1 MVGAILGTIIT
12 TLAGSLLWKMAL
24 ILGIVAIIAWL
35 ARRIIK
41 GKGDGEPRQPNEIM
55 ALIVLI
61 AMAGAAAGLGYGALD
76 RANESVA
83 HANALNAVQAHNQ
96 ALAADLSAANERAET
111 LRLAAE
117 RNRKLADA
125 AERRAE
131 SIDRRLTASQ
141 RARADTTRRISR
153 SAENVSKNTD
163 GTVPVVNPDWVRDY
177 NAALGLNLPTS
188 ATPTGQPG
196 SPTAAPDPAGTGAVR
211 ESATGSGTQ
220 PVETGLLAPEQSV
233 TVADVLVTHT
243 INAEAAL
250 DAAERLTELQ
260 EWYSALRAER
270 NRTVTDETDEME
282 PDE

>member
-1 MVGAILGTIIT
+1 MIGAIMGTIIT
-12 TLAGSLLWKMAL
+12 TLAGSLLWKLAL
-24 ILGIVAIIAWL
+24 ILGIVALIAWL

-41 GKGDGEPRQPNEIM
+41 GKADGGPRQPNEVM

-61 AMAGAAAGLGYGALD
+61 AIAGAAAGVGYGALD
-76 RANESVA
+76 RANEA
-83 HANALNAVQAHNQ
+83 AKNAAERARIERENY
-96 ALAADLSAANERAET
+96 ALAADLEAANERADA

-117 RNRKLADA
+117 RNRQLADA

-131 SIDRRLTASQ
+131 SINRRLTASQ
-141 RARADTTRRISR
+141 RARADTTRRITR
-153 SAENVSKNTD
+153 SAENVSKNVD
-163 GTVPVVNPDWVRDY
+163 GTLPVVSRDWVRAY
-177 NAALGLNLPTS
+177 NEALGFDLP
-188 ATPTGQPG
+188 ATAPSTGQSGGPPAASGAPG
-196 SPTAAPDPAGTGAVR
+196 AGAVR

>member
-24 ILGIVAIIAWL
+24 ILGIVALIAWL

-41 GKGDGEPRQPNEIM
+41 GKADGAPRQPNEIM

-61 AMAGAAAGLGYGALD
+61 AIAGAAAGVGYGALD
-76 RANESVA
+76 RANEA
-83 HANALNAVQAHNQ
+83 AKNAAERARIERENY
-96 ALAADLSAANERAET
+96 ALAADLEAANERAEA

-125 AERRAE
+125 AEKRAE
-131 SIDRRLTASQ
+131 AIDRRLTASQ
-141 RARADTTRRISR
+141 RARAQTKQRITR
-153 SAENVSKNTD
+153 SAERVSKNPD
-163 GTVPVVNPDWVRDY
+163 GTVPVVNPDWVREY
-177 NAALGLNLPTS
+177 NAALGFDL
-188 ATPTGQPG
+188 
-196 SPTAAPDPAGTGAVR
+196 PTAAAHTGQSGGATAASDPAGTGAVGKPEAGR
-211 ESATGSGTQ
+211 GTQ
-220 PVETGLLAPEQSV
+220 PVEARLLAPEQPV
-233 TVADVLVTHT
+233 TTADVLTTHT

-260 EWYSALRAER
+260 KWYSDLRAER
-270 NRTVTDETDEME
+270 NRIETDEME